1 MARRGDRLL
10 FAAAVLLFGIN
21 GAAAQDA
28 PVNTIQDIF
37 QHLRTCWKP
46 PPPAKARPIDITVVV
61 SFNRAGNILG
71 HPRITYE
78 SAEASDSD
86 RLQYR
91 IAVMEALQR
100 CTPMPF
106 TDAMAGAAAGRPF
119 AIQFRNRKTFTPN
132 ARETSMSATENT
144 LILETT
150 QGPVTIEMRPDLAPG
165 HVARIKELVRE
176 GFYDGIVFHRVIDGF
191 MAQTGCPHG
200 TGTGGSGQ
208 KLKAEFNKEPH
219 VRGVTSMARAA
230 SPDSADSQFFIVFD
244 DARFLDNQY
253 TVWGKVTEGME
264 NVDKIKRGEP
274 VQNPDKIVKARMA
287 ADKE

>member
-1 MARRGDRLL
+1 MARRGNRLL
-10 FAAAVLLFGIN
+10 FAAAVLLFGAC
-21 GAAAQDA
+21 GASAEDA

-78 SAEASDSD
+78 SAEATDSD

-119 AIQFRNRKTFTPN
+119 AIQFRNRKTSPP
-132 ARETSMSATENT
+132 
-144 LILETT
+144 T
-150 QGPVTIEMRPDLAPG
+150 QER
-165 HVARIKELVRE
+165 
-176 GFYDGIVFHRVIDGF
+176 
-191 MAQTGCPHG
+191 
-200 TGTGGSGQ
+200 
-208 KLKAEFNKEPH
+208 
-219 VRGVTSMARAA
+219 RA
-230 SPDSADSQFFIVFD
+230 
-244 DARFLDNQY
+244 
-253 TVWGKVTEGME
+253 
-264 NVDKIKRGEP
+264 
-274 VQNPDKIVKARMA
+274 
-287 ADKE
+287 